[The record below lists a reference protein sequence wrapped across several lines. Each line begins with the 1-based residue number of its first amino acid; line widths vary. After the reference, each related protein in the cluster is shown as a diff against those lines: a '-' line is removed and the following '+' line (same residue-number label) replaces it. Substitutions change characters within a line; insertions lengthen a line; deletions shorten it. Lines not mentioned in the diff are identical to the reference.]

1 MFCQTKS
8 NQKYYDIL
16 GVSKDAKEEE
26 IKRVYK
32 KLAIKYHPD
41 RNIDNKEEAERKF
54 AEINEAYST
63 LSNSKKRQKYDMFGT
78 TSNDGS
84 VDPINTFQMFNNIF
98 QRHVSEFINKKNDN
112 TNSFTNILNE
122 LNNNKGN
129 SFPFGGIRF
138 KVNSFIPKQRHQSFQ
153 RTKCYQYGNK
163 KVSPK
168 ESSKSFPKKEKK
180 RVQKILLKPKE
191 QIVNKSFELRD
202 IYNGIIKDVEI
213 DLVRRIKSNKGQ
225 IIYNKIKKKFKIPLK
240 GREIF
245 IENWGN
251 HLRGYK
257 KPADLLLIINDL
269 PNNIFKRFNDYD
281 LFKVEKIEYKKLPKS
296 NTLTVKLL
304 NDKVINIDI
313 DVKELLKDTNKLIKI
328 ENKGFPYI
336 IENELKRGNLYI
348 KIEIIINNYEL
359 EDEDENEKGGV
370 KCELMNM
377 FDVF

>member
-1 MFCQTKS
+1 MFGQTIS

-16 GVSKDAKEEE
+16 GISKDAKEED
-26 IKRVYK
+26 IKKAYK

-41 RNIDNKEEAERKF
+41 RNIDNKEEAEKKF
-54 AEINEAYST
+54 AEINEAYSI
-63 LSNSKKRQKYDMFGT
+63 LSDSKKRQQYDMFGT
-78 TSNDGS
+78 SSSNGS

-98 QRHVSEFINKKNDN
+98 QRHVSEFINKKTDN
-112 TNSFTNILNE
+112 TNSFSNILNE

-138 KVNSFIPKQRHQSFQ
+138 KVHSFTPKQNHQTFQ
-153 RTKCYQYGNK
+153 KTKSYQYQNK

-168 ESSKSFPKKEKK
+168 PTPKKKVTK
-180 RVQKILLKPKE
+180 PTPKILFKPKE
-191 QIVNKSFELRD
+191 QIINKSFEIRD
-202 IYNGIIKDVEI
+202 IYDGVIKDVEI
-213 DLVRRIKSNKGQ
+213 DLVRRTKNNKDQ

-251 HLRGYK
+251 HIKGYK

-269 PNNIFKRFNDYD
+269 PNDTFKRFNDYD
-281 LFKVEKIEYKKLPKS
+281 LFKVEKIEYDKLPKS
-296 NTLTVKLL
+296 NILNVKLP
-304 NDKVINIDI
+304 NDKEINVDI
-313 DVKELLKDTNKLIKI
+313 DVKELLKDTNKLLKI

-336 IENELKRGNLYI
+336 IDNELKRGNLYI
-348 KIEIIINNYEL
+348 KIEIIIKNYEL
-359 EDEDENEKGGV
+359 EDEEKKEGI
-370 KCELMNM
+370 KCELINM